1 MMKLSFTL
9 PFLLIASLLQ
19 AQSLPNNN
27 FKNLSTLPCPFDPS
41 VEVTQPVGWRLY
53 QTLDGKWDGP
63 IDSTVC
69 VSVEQVYSWGAIKI
83 DLDQIDASRP
93 LFIRCLLD
101 DDNKILLEPNWLFLA
116 QGYLSTGQ
124 VQLNQSNQCEDG
136 ICTGVIAG
144 IEIPDETGDSTQLR
158 IYVGP
163 YEDIYYSAYSTC
175 MPTEKFSENY
185 LREFIFKIQADTSA
199 NQPQDFSITATY
211 MDVQMMYDIGHIFD
225 VTVPEFLWTGQ
236 EYLADIH
243 FFSAGGW
250 GGNYLFMY
258 GADTYPS
265 LTNPYFIDATPEENS
280 PEPKVINLQVLEYES
295 AYFQPFTYLRGGL
308 VEGSDSVRH
317 EANLV
322 NLGGNLCLNFVELIF
337 EENTSYVH
345 HGGQIDITGLS
356 GCMQFRNGGALEVA
370 DGATLHYGQQG
381 HGMFALRTGGTIR
394 IGKGG
399 TLLIDNT
406 LALLPYHP
414 DPADPESRQVY
425 MELNPGATLA
435 FGPHARIMRKFNPEE
450 DMRLNIYMNGGTL
463 DLGNLP
469 AEDRALIN
477 RIYPAPATNIADN
490 ILLSPNPASDVLQC
504 RYLAEG
510 HSELRLEVL
519 NSQGQVLR
527 QQVVETGKGYNFFE
541 IPVADLPKGWYALRV
556 FDARKGTISIPWL
569 KI

>member
-1 MMKLSFTL
+1 MKLWLSL
-9 PFLLIASLLQ
+9 PLLLCTSLLQ
-19 AQSLPNNN
+19 AQLLPNPT
-27 FKNLSTLPCPFDPS
+27 LITTTLPCPFDPS

-69 VSVEQVYSWGAIKI
+69 VSVEQLYIWGAIKI
-83 DLDQIDASRP
+83 DLDQIDAARP

-101 DDNKILLEPNWLFLA
+101 DDNKIPLTPDWLFLA
-116 QGYLSTGQ
+116 QGYLEQGQ
-124 VQLNQSNQCEDG
+124 VQLNQSNQCENG

-158 IYVGP
+158 QYVGP
-163 YEDIYYSAYSTC
+163 YEDFYYAAYSTC

-199 NQPQDFSITATY
+199 TPPQDFSVTASY
-211 MDVQMMYDIGHIFD
+211 MNLEMMYEIGHIFD

-236 EYLADIH
+236 EYHADLQY
-243 FFSAGGW
+243 FSFDGW
-250 GGNYLFMY
+250 YNYLFMY

-265 LTNPYFIDATPEENS
+265 LANPHFIDATPEENS
-280 PEPKVINLQVLEYES
+280 PEPKVINLQVNEFES

-322 NLGGNLCLNFVELIF
+322 NLGGNLCLNFIELIF
-337 EENTSYVH
+337 EQNTSYVH
-345 HGGQIDITGLS
+345 HGGQIDITGSS

-381 HGMFALRTGGTIR
+381 HGMFALRTGGTIK
-394 IGKGG
+394 IGKGA

-406 LALLPYHP
+406 LALFPYRS
-414 DPADPESRQVY
+414 DPADPETRQVY

-450 DMRLNIYMNGGTL
+450 DMRLNIYMNGGAL

-469 AEDRALIN
+469 AEDRALLN
-477 RIYPAPATNIADN
+477 LIYPSPAPNIAGN

-510 HSELRLEVL
+510 PSELRLEVV
-519 NSQGQVLR
+519 NSQGQALR
-527 QQVVETGKGYNFFE
+527 QLVFETGKGYNFLE
-541 IPVADLPKGWYALRV
+541 IPVADLAKGWYALRV
-556 FDARKGTISIPWL
+556 FDAGKGAVSIPWL
-569 KI
+569 KM

>member
-1 MMKLSFTL
+1 MKLWLSL
-9 PFLLIASLLQ
+9 PLLLCTSLLQ
-19 AQSLPNNN
+19 AQLLPN
-27 FKNLSTLPCPFDPS
+27 STLITTSFPCPFDPS
-41 VEVTQPVGWRLY
+41 VEVMQPQGWRLY

-63 IDSTVC
+63 VDSTVC
-69 VSVEQVYSWGAIKI
+69 VSVEQLYIWGAIKI
-83 DLDQIDASRP
+83 DLDQIDAARP

-101 DDNKILLEPNWLFLA
+101 DDNKIPLTPDWLFLA
-116 QGYLSTGQ
+116 QGYLVTSSA

-158 IYVGP
+158 LYVGP
-163 YEDIYYSAYSTC
+163 YEDFYYSAYSTC
-175 MPTEKFSENY
+175 IPTEKFSENY

-199 NQPQDFSITATY
+199 TPPQDFSVTASY
-211 MDVQMMYDIGHIFD
+211 MNLEMMYNIGHIFE

-236 EYLADIH
+236 EYLADLQY
-243 FFSAGGW
+243 FSFDGW
-250 GGNYLFMY
+250 GNYLFMY

-265 LTNPYFIDATPEENS
+265 LANPHFIDATPEENS
-280 PEPKVINLQVLEYES
+280 PEPKVINLQVNEYES

-308 VEGSDSVRH
+308 VEGSDSIRH

-322 NLGGNLCLNFVELIF
+322 NLGGNLCLNFIELIF
-337 EENTSYVH
+337 EQNTSYVH
-345 HGGQIDITGLS
+345 HGGQIDITGSS

-394 IGKGG
+394 IGKGA

-406 LALLPYHP
+406 LALFPYRS
-414 DPADPESRQVY
+414 DPADPETRQVY

-450 DMRLNIYMNGGTL
+450 DMYLNIYMNGGAL
-463 DLGNLP
+463 DLSSLP
-469 AEDRALIN
+469 AEDRALLN
-477 RIYPAPATNIADN
+477 LIYPAPAPNIADN

-510 HSELRLEVL
+510 PSELRLEVV
-519 NSQGQVLR
+519 NSQGQALR
-527 QQVVETGKGYNFFE
+527 QLVFETGKGYNFLE
-541 IPVADLPKGWYALRV
+541 IPVADLAKGWYALRV
-556 FDARKGTISIPWL
+556 FDAGKGAVSIPWL
-569 KI
+569 KM

>member
-1 MMKLSFTL
+1 MKSFFTL
-9 PFLLIASLLQ
+9 PFLLCTSLLQ
-19 AQSLPNNN
+19 AQLLPN
-27 FKNLSTLPCPFDPS
+27 STLITTSFPCPFDPS
-41 VEVTQPVGWRLY
+41 VEVMQPQGWRLY

-69 VSVEQVYSWGAIKI
+69 VSVEQLYIWGAIKI
-83 DLDQIDASRP
+83 DLEQIDAARP

-101 DDNKILLEPNWLFLA
+101 DDNKIPLDPNWLFLA
-116 QGYLSTGQ
+116 QGYLNTGQ

-158 IYVGP
+158 LYVGP
-163 YEDIYYSAYSTC
+163 YEDFYYGAYSTC
-175 MPTEKFSENY
+175 IPTEKFSENY

-199 NQPQDFSITATY
+199 TPPQDFSVTATFVNLEMIY
-211 MDVQMMYDIGHIFD
+211 EVGHIFD
-225 VTVPEFLWTGQ
+225 VIVPEFFWTGQ
-236 EYLADIH
+236 AYTTFLH
-243 FFSAGGW
+243 YFSGSGW
-250 GGNYLFMY
+250 GNYLFMY

-265 LTNPYFIDATPEENS
+265 LANPHFIDATPEENS
-280 PEPKVINLQVLEYES
+280 PEPKIINLQVNEYES

-308 VEGSDSVRH
+308 VEGSDSIRH

-322 NLGGNLCLNFVELIF
+322 NLGGNLCLNFIELIF
-337 EENTSYVH
+337 EQNTSYVH
-345 HGGQIDITGLS
+345 HGGQIDITGSS

-394 IGKGG
+394 IGEGA

-406 LALLPYHP
+406 LALFPYRS
-414 DPADPESRQVY
+414 DPADPETRQVY

-463 DLGNLP
+463 DLGRLP
-469 AEDRALIN
+469 AEDRALLN
-477 RIYPAPATNIADN
+477 LIYPAPAPNIADN

-510 HSELRLEVL
+510 PSELRLEVV
-519 NSQGQVLR
+519 NSQGQALR
-527 QQVVETGKGYNFFE
+527 QQVFETEKGYNFLE
-541 IPVADLPKGWYALRV
+541 IPVADLAKGWYALRV
-556 FDARKGTISIPWL
+556 FDAGKGTVSVPWL
-569 KI
+569 KM

>member
-1 MMKLSFTL
+1 MKLWLSL
-9 PFLLIASLLQ
+9 PFLLFASLLQ

-69 VSVEQVYSWGAIKI
+69 VSVEQVYTWGAIKI
-83 DLDQIDASRP
+83 DLDQIDPARP

-101 DDNKILLEPNWLFLA
+101 DDNKIPLEPDWLFLA
-116 QGYLSTGQ
+116 QGYLVTSSA

-163 YEDIYYSAYSTC
+163 YEDMYYDAYSTC
-175 MPTEKFSENY
+175 MPSEKFSENY

-199 NQPQDFSITATY
+199 TQPQDFSITATV
-211 MDVQMMYDIGHIFD
+211 MDIGAILDIARIFE
-225 VTVPEFLWTGQ
+225 VIVPEFLWTGQ
-236 EYLADIH
+236 EYLAELQY
-243 FFSAGGW
+243 FAVNGW
-250 GGNYLFMY
+250 FNFLFMY
-258 GADTYPS
+258 GSNTYPS
-265 LTNPYFIDATPEENS
+265 LANPHFIDATPEENS
-280 PEPKVINLQVLEYES
+280 PEPKVINLQVNEYES

-308 VEGSDSVRH
+308 VEGSDSIRH

-322 NLGGNLCLNFVELIF
+322 NLGGNLCINFVELVF

-345 HGGQIDITGLS
+345 HGGQLDFS
-356 GCMQFRNGGALEVA
+356 GETACMQFRTGGALVVA
-370 DGATLHYGQQG
+370 DSSILHFGTGG
-381 HGMFALRTGGTIR
+381 HGMLALRTGGTVE

-399 TLLIDNT
+399 TLLIDNMLMLT
-406 LALLPYHP
+406 PYHP
-414 DPADPESRQVY
+414 DPADPETRQVY

-435 FGPHARIMRKFNPEE
+435 FGPHARIMRKFNPEN
-450 DMRLNIYMNGGTL
+450 DMRLNIYMNGGAL

-469 AEDRALIN
+469 AEDRDLLN
-477 RIYPAPATNIADN
+477 LIYPAPAPNIAHN
-490 ILLSPNPASDVLQC
+490 IMLSPNPASDVLQC

-510 HSELRLEVL
+510 PSELRLEVV
-519 NSQGQVLR
+519 NSQGQALR
-527 QQVVETGKGYNFFE
+527 QQVFETGKGYNFLE
-541 IPVADLPKGWYALRV
+541 IPVADLAKGWYALRV
-556 FDARKGTISIPWL
+556 FDAGKGTVSVPWL